1 VSSGFKTIIVSKNK
15 QNLVAAH
22 ERLGSHSYICSD
34 LSKTENVKL
43 LADQISLESRGG
55 RLTVF
60 VNAAGITL
68 NSLLMKSDEA
78 EILQCMN
85 TNLMSS
91 ILLSKYLCKDL
102 MKSKG
107 SIVNI
112 ASIIGPLKQQQGM
125 PF

>member
-55 RLTVF
+55 RLTVL

>member
-15 QNLVAAH
+15 RNLVAAH

-55 RLTVF
+55 RLTVL